1 MKKDDQESKETKQE
15 KTYRFDVA
23 KVKLED
29 LEGNSYREELE
40 GKIGKPFCKSLGN
53 GFYVNNPD
61 FDIMPKAEQIH
72 ANKAVTFT
80 DSEAETFKA
89 YVKEKLPYAPFVQYA
104 VLKQLIEE
112 EGKKK

>member
-1 MKKDDQESKETKQE
+1 MKKDDQKSKETNQE

-29 LEGNSYREELE
+29 LDGNSYKEELE
-40 GKIGKPFCKSLGN
+40 KSVGKPFCKSLGN
-53 GFYVNNPD
+53 GFHVNNPD
-61 FDIMPKAEQIH
+61 FDIMPKAELIH

-80 DSEAETFKA
+80 ESEAETFKA

-104 VLKQLIEE
+104 VLKQLVEV
-112 EGKKK
+112 KSKTK